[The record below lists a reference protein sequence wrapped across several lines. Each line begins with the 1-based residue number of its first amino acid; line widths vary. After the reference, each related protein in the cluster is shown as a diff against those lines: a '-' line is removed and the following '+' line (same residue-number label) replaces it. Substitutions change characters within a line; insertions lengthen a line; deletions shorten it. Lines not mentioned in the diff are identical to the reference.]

1 MQIYFYRERN
11 EQIHGTMP
19 LPLPTYTELT
29 GFSSKN
35 FIPSIMDQNQTG
47 YSKEK
52 KMITITIEIWEPKLM

>member
-19 LPLPTYTELT
+19 LPLPISAHHYTELT
-29 GFSSKN
+29 GLSSK
-35 FIPSIMDQNQTG
+35 MDQNQTG

-52 KMITITIEIWEPKLM
+52 KMITITTEIWEPKLM